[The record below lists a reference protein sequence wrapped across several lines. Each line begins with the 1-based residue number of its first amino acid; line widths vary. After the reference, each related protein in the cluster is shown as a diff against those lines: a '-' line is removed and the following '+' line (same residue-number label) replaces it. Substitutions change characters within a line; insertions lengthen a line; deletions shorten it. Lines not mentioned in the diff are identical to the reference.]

1 MCQGFSG
8 NKKNDNNQNL
18 LNTYKDYGN
27 QAVRAPAD
35 LGLSIKRMKHR
46 EKRLDQ
52 LMNGEDDIGPPNF

>member
-27 QAVRAPAD
+27 QAVRAPAA

-52 LMNGEDDIGPPNF
+52 LMNGGDDIGPPNF

>member
-46 EKRLDQ
+46 EKRLEQ
-52 LMNGEDDIGPPNF
+52 LMNGGDDIGPPGF

>member
-18 LNTYKDYGN
+18 LNTYKDYVN

-35 LGLSIKRMKHR
+35 LGLFYKTN
-46 EKRLDQ
+46 ET
-52 LMNGEDDIGPPNF
+52 

>member
-18 LNTYKDYGN
+18 LNTYKDFSKN
-27 QAVRAPAD
+27 AVRAPAD

-46 EKRLDQ
+46 EKRLEQ
-52 LMNGEDDIGPPNF
+52 LMNGGDDIGPPGF

>member
-27 QAVRAPAD
+27 HAVRAPAD

-52 LMNGEDDIGPPNF
+52 LMNGGDDIGPPNF

>member
-8 NKKNDNNQNL
+8 NNSNKNDQNL

-52 LMNGEDDIGPPNF
+52 LMNGGDDIGPPNF